1 MLSMSNQKCLM
12 EPIGV
17 DVTGTTPG
25 LDGAETDTSKQH
37 FMVVAEL
44 VLILEIVLN
53 VKCMFN
59 YVEKR
64 LQRTVLLAKKCVS
77 ITRKGMSLGC
87 PIVHP
92 MVVSSNSIVSKLFI
106 VVQPLQMMAEHCKK
120 SCNKC

>member
-1 MLSMSNQKCLM
+1 MSNQKCLM
-12 EPIGV
+12 GPIGV

-37 FMVVAEL
+37 FMAVAEL

-64 LQRTVLLAKKCVS
+64 
-77 ITRKGMSLGC
+77 
-87 PIVHP
+87 
-92 MVVSSNSIVSKLFI
+92 
-106 VVQPLQMMAEHCKK
+106 
-120 SCNKC
+120 

>member
-44 VLILEIVLN
+44 ESRELLHIWW
-53 VKCMFN
+53 K
-59 YVEKR
+59 
-64 LQRTVLLAKKCVS
+64 LLARICWKCKW
-77 ITRKGMSLGC
+77 RARGRAM
-87 PIVHP
+87 
-92 MVVSSNSIVSKLFI
+92 
-106 VVQPLQMMAEHCKK
+106 PLLQSRAPVGWMW
-120 SCNKC
+120 